1 MSAIYEPNNLIDLL
15 PWNKLIEALDE
26 IFRKD
31 VCCPIRHHHEIN
43 VPNNQQATLLL
54 MPAWIEGEYLGVK
67 QVNVFPGNSK
77 LGKAG
82 LNSHYLLSSATT
94 GELLARFDGNIITA
108 RRTAAAAALG
118 TKYLSKVN
126 SKNLLMVGAGRVA
139 RNVVPAIMS
148 VRNIETVEIWDISSE
163 NADSFVKEL
172 LSLGI
177 NASRVEIDQLEDAVK
192 KADIISCATLSTEP
206 LIFGEWVRAGTHV
219 DLIGSFTP
227 TMREADDEL
236 MKKAKIFT
244 DFKEAALHETGEFIT
259 PIANGSITED
269 SILGDFISLSRNA
282 KVGREELDLP
292 YDCITVFKAVGS
304 SIEDLAAATLAYNQ
318 IKRE

>member
-1 MSAIYEPNNLIDLL
+1 MSSVLEPKNLSDLL
-15 PWNKLIEALDE
+15 PWDKLIQALDD

-43 VPNNQQATLLL
+43 VPNSDAATILL

-77 LGKAG
+77 LGKPG
-82 LNSHYLLSSATT
+82 LNAQYLLSSAVT

-118 TKYLSKVN
+118 AHYLSREN
-126 SKNLLMVGAGRVA
+126 SETLLILGAGRIA

-148 VRNIETVEIWDISSE
+148 VRNIKHVAIWNPTAANGHEFVNELHALDISAE
-163 NADSFVKEL
+163 YVA
-172 LSLGI
+172 
-177 NASRVEIDQLEDAVK
+177 ADQLETAVK
-192 KADIISCATLSTEP
+192 KADIISCATLSKTP
-206 LIFGEWVRAGTHV
+206 LILGSWVQPGTHV

-227 TMREADDEL
+227 SMREADDQL
-236 MKKAKIFT
+236 MQKAAIYA
-244 DFKEAALHETGEFIT
+244 DFKAAALYETGDFIT
-259 PIANGSITED
+259 PIKNGSITEAAV
-269 SILGDFISLSRNA
+269 LGDFITLSRNQ
-282 KVGREELDLP
+282 KVGRAALGIQPDA
-292 YDCITVFKAVGS
+292 ITVFKAVGS

-318 IKRE
+318 IKV